1 MSDSKIIYIAGPMTG
16 LPEYNHEAFLVAAER
31 IKESH
36 IRHLPEFAAVINPAR
51 NYGGDQTLT
60 HAQYMR
66 YSIHQLLIVDA
77 VYMLNNWEF
86 SEGATAEHTIAKSLG
101 LDIYYE

>member
-1 MSDSKIIYIAGPMTG
+1 MSTKKKTIYIAGPMTG
-16 LPEYNHEAFLVAAER
+16 LPEYNKPAFDEAAR
-31 IKESH
+31 HWKET
-36 IRHLPEFAAVINPAR
+36 RVVINPAR

-77 VYMLNNWEF
+77 VYMLKGWQD
-86 SEGATAEHTIAKSLG
+86 SKGATAEHTIAKSLG
-101 LDIYYE
+101 LEIYYEN

>member
-1 MSDSKIIYIAGPMTG
+1 MGDKKTIYIAGPMSG
-16 LPEYNHEAFLVAAER
+16 IPEYNKPAFDRVAKQ
-31 IKESH
+31 IK
-36 IRHLPEFAAVINPAR
+36 IQWKGTNLPTTVINPAR

-77 VYMLNNWEF
+77 VYMLDGWEF

-101 LDIYYE
+101 LEIYYD

>member
-1 MSDSKIIYIAGPMTG
+1 MSDSKVIYIAGPMTG
-16 LPEYNHEAFLVAAER
+16 LPEYNRPAFNAAAAQ
-31 IKESH
+31 
-36 IRHLPEFAAVINPAR
+36 IREMWRCTELPTIVINPTR

-60 HAQYMR
+60 HVQYMR

-77 VYMLNNWEF
+77 VYMLNNWQF
-86 SEGATAEHTIAKSLG
+86 SEGACCEHTIAKSLG

>member
-1 MSDSKIIYIAGPMTG
+1 MSKTIYIAGPMSG
-16 LPEYNHEAFLVAAER
+16 LPNYNHEAFLVAAER
-31 IKESH
+31 IRESR
-36 IRHLPEFAAVINPAR
+36 IRHLPEYVAVINPAR
-51 NYGGDQTLT
+51 NYGGYQGMT

-86 SEGATAEHTIAKSLG
+86 SEGACAEHTIAKSLG
-101 LDIYYE
+101 LDIYYED

>member
-1 MSDSKIIYIAGPMTG
+1 MSKKLTIYIAGPMSG
-16 LPEYNHEAFLVAAER
+16 ILGYNRPAFDEAAEKLR
-31 IKESH
+31 GEGMI
-36 IRHLPEFAAVINPAR
+36 VINPSS

-60 HAQYMR
+60 QEQYMR

-86 SEGATAEHTIAKSLG
+86 SIGAQCERTVARALG
-101 LDIYYE
+101 LDIHYE

>member
-1 MSDSKIIYIAGPMTG
+1 MSDKKTIYIAGPMTG
-16 LPEYNHEAFLVAAER
+16 IDDYNKPAFDRAAKQ
-31 IKESH
+31 IKEVWKGTN
-36 IRHLPEFAAVINPAR
+36 LPTSVISPSTNF
-51 NYGGDQTLT
+51 GGDQTLT

-77 VYMLNNWEF
+77 VYMLDGWEF
-86 SEGATAEHTIAKSLG
+86 SKGAVCEHTVAQSLG

>member
-1 MSDSKIIYIAGPMTG
+1 MSKTKIIYIAGPMSG
-16 LPEYNHEAFLVAAER
+16 LPNYNHDAFLAAAER
-31 IKESH
+31 IRAQAAMLHQEY
-36 IRHLPEFAAVINPAR
+36 AVINPAR
-51 NYGGDQTLT
+51 NFGGYQEMT

-77 VYMLNNWEF
+77 VYMLTGWEK
-86 SEGATAEHTIAKSLG
+86 SKGAVCEHTIAQSLK

>member
-1 MSDSKIIYIAGPMTG
+1 MSNKKTIYIAGPMSG
-16 LPEYNHEAFLVAAER
+16 LPNYNKEAFDSAAKQ
-31 IKESH
+31 IKQMW
-36 IRHLPEFAAVINPAR
+36 ICTNLPRVVINPAS
-51 NYGGDQTLT
+51 NFGGDQTLT

-77 VYMLNNWEF
+77 VYMLNNWQF
-86 SEGATAEHTIAKSLG
+86 SDGAQAEHTIAKSLG

>member
-16 LPEYNHEAFLVAAER
+16 IPEYN
-31 IKESH
+31 K
-36 IRHLPEFAAVINPAR
+36 PEFDRVAKQIKIQWKGTAMPTTVINPAR